1 MLNKNKVLSLI
12 LGLSLVFLLSS
23 PIAAIDA
30 AVVEMETVTQEHPAA
45 ADVEADLQEEI
56 MQIQEDFQEQA
67 QELDAEE
74 DAEEMQQLQQQ
85 MEQQAQQI
93 QQDLSDSLME
103 TVQPDLDSFREEKGY
118 DLIFIDAA
126 VVSGA
131 ENVTEEFI
139 EYVNNK

>member
-1 MLNKNKVLSLI
+1 MLNKNIFLAMVLSL
-12 LGLSLVFLLSS
+12 SLIFLLSS

-56 MQIQEDFQEQA
+56 MQVQEDFQEEA
-67 QELDAEE
+67 QDLDAEE
-74 DAEEMQQLQQQ
+74 DAEEMQQLQQE
-85 MEQQAQQI
+85 MQQEAQTI
-93 QQDLSDSLME
+93 QQQLSDDLME
-103 TVQPDLDSFREEKGY
+103 IVQPDLDSFREDKGY

>member
-1 MLNKNKVLSLI
+1 MLNKNKVLPMV
-12 LGLSLVFLLSS
+12 LGLALVFLLTS
-23 PIAAIDA
+23 PIAAMDA

-45 ADVEADLQEEI
+45 ADLEEDLQAEI
-56 MQIQEDFQEQA
+56 MKVQEDFQEQA

-85 MEQQAQQI
+85 MQQEAQMI
-93 QQDLSDSLME
+93 QQDLSDDLLE
-103 TVQPDLDSFREEKGY
+103 AVQPDLDSFREEKGY

-139 EYVNNK
+139 EYVQ

>member
-1 MLNKNKVLSLI
+1 MLNKNKVLPMV
-12 LGLSLVFLLSS
+12 LGLALVFLLTS
-23 PIAAIDA
+23 PIAAMDA
-30 AVVEMETVTQEHPAA
+30 AVVEMERVTQEHPAA
-45 ADVEADLQEEI
+45 ADLEEDLQAEI
-56 MQIQEDFQEQA
+56 MKVQEDFQEQA

-85 MEQQAQQI
+85 MQQEAQKI
-93 QQDLSDSLME
+93 QQDLSDDLLE
-103 TVQPDLDSFREEKGY
+103 TIQPDLDSFREEKGY

-139 EYVNNK
+139 EYVQ